1 MPGIGDIDVAHA
13 IGLPPARALDYYR
26 SKGFVLPSWRW
37 AEVWQQQHAVAF
49 TVAKATQIDL
59 LEDIRG
65 AVDRFIAEGQTYREA
80 ARELEPV
87 LREHGWWGRQEVRN
101 PFTGELESVQL
112 GSPRRIR
119 TILRTNVRTAHAA
132 ARWQAQQENG
142 KRRPYLLYDAI
153 DDAVTRPSHRAL
165 DGLVF
170 RVDDPFWRSHYPPN
184 GWNCRCRV
192 RALTEAGLKRLGL
205 TVSKSSPGDFSPVD
219 ATVSGG
225 IEVQTTSWRGIM
237 TPDPGWDYA
246 PTGVPSYSDLRRYG
260 GLFGGGD
267 GAGGTPGIFLP
278 QVRSVLP
285 GQQGPAHFGLPGV
298 WPYGRPLAAERLPRP
313 DGKDAAIAQ
322 WYATFG
328 WRGRRRPG
336 DERNAVHTVRTPQGL
351 DDVHIDHRAIE
362 HMAEHQPSRAADAEF
377 LRATLEDPLEVWLV
391 WVRDERG
398 RAALRPHYL
407 AAFEDGRSALAVV
420 QQDSAVLWTLWTF
433 FASRRGVEIDKRRAG
448 HLLYRRGG
456 G

>member
-278 QVRSVLP
+278 EVRSVLP
-285 GQQGPAHFGLPGV
+285 GQRGSDDFGLGE
-298 WPYGRPLAAERLPRP
+298 WSPRP
-313 DGKDAAIAQ
+313 RTGGGLPAAASKAEAMAAFYQAI
-322 WYATFG
+322 G
-328 WRGRRRPG
+328 WRGVRRRG
-336 DERNAVHTVRTPQGL
+336 DRQDTIHTVQTPVGEVGL
-351 DDVHIDHRAIE
+351 DHKFVDHAVKAARAPFVNDALAALRDPEEIWLTWF
-362 HMAEHQPSRAADAEF
+362 RAKDGKA
-377 LRATLEDPLEVWLV
+377 V
-391 WVRDERG
+391 
-398 RAALRPHYL
+398 LRPHYL
-407 AAFEDGRSALAVV
+407 AASHDPDQAIVV
-420 QQDSAVLWTLWTF
+420 VVDLDPVVGWTF
-433 FASRRGVEIDKRRAG
+433 YAEDRIRRRRRGQ
-448 HLLYRRGG
+448 LLYRRTGG
-456 G
+456 S

>member
-285 GQQGPAHFGLPGV
+285 GQQRPGPLRAAGRMAATAGRSHAERGCPRPPRRQGRRDRRSGTPGV
-298 WPYGRPLAAERLPRP
+298 RLARTA
-313 DGKDAAIAQ
+313 GAA
-322 WYATFG
+322 
-328 WRGRRRPG
+328 G
-336 DERNAVHTVRTPQGL
+336 DRAGHAVHTVQHAAGPRRRG
-351 DDVHIDHRAIE
+351 HIDHKFAIE
-362 HMAEHQPSRAADAEF
+362 HMAEHQAVAERRTSTTF
-377 LRATLEDPLEVWLV
+377 LRATLERPA
-391 WVRDERG
+391 RG
-398 RAALRPHYL
+398 DLARPGY
-407 AAFEDGRSALAVV
+407 ATNGRP
-420 QQDSAVLWTLWTF
+420 
-433 FASRRGVEIDKRRAG
+433 SRS
-448 HLLYRRGG
+448 
-456 G
+456 